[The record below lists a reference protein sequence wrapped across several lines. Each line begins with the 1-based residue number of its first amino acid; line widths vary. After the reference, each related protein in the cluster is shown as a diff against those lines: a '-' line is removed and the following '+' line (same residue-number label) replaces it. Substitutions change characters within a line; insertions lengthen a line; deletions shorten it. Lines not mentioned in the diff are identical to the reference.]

1 MNLTFRAEMKMIVHE
16 IDGVPVTIVGKTI
29 AASTSKIEAMMD
41 GAEEADRLRV
51 GGKVRCSYVDPVGV
65 HEFWTTIT
73 AADGLALNHRLV
85 RMSIAV
91 PGDSEHIQRREHVRV
106 ALELPV
112 LVDDLKD
119 DQYVCTMV
127 DLSAG
132 GVAVVWPADTEPIET
147 GAMVEVRFRSERF
160 DHHHVAQVL
169 GPYQRGK
176 ETIMR
181 FRFEG
186 ITNAGRDRLATVVFA
201 AQREALRQQ
210 KDGPVRVR

>member
-1 MNLTFRAEMKMIVHE
+1 MKMIVHE

-29 AASTSKIEAMMD
+29 AATSSKIEAMVD
-41 GAEEADRLRV
+41 GAEEADRLRQ
-51 GGKVRCSYVDPVGV
+51 GAKVRCSYVDAVGV
-65 HEFWTTIT
+65 HEFWTVVT
-73 AADGLALNHRLV
+73 AAEGLALNHRLV
-85 RMSIAV
+85 RLSVAV
-91 PGDSEHIQRREHVRV
+91 PSEAEHIQRREHVRV
-106 ALELPV
+106 AIEMPV
-112 LVDDLKD
+112 LVDDLKGE
-119 DQYVCTMV
+119 QHVCTMV

-132 GVAVVWPADTEPIET
+132 GVAVVWPADTQPIAT
-147 GAMVEVRFRSERF
+147 GSMVEVRFRSERF
-160 DHHHVAQVL
+160 DHHHVAQSL